1 MTGMRLFDQFGKKKN
16 TPVKS
21 APVISRGGK
30 IGRVSV
36 EDLSSGKKSQ
46 KLLEEKVENPAV
58 EDGYAISDR
67 GFVTATERKASK
79 RSQKRR
85 FFTVKSK
92 EKNPFPVMTV
102 LFCAICT
109 VLFMSM
115 IVNLV
120 EINEYTKDVASLQ
133 KHVETLHK
141 EREELSAELSDKE
154 SIETLRQYMEE
165 NGGNLG
171 MVESDKMKPPV
182 AITPDKDGQI
192 EDYDVPESEE
202 AMVTVVLNALAK
214 NLADTWNK
222 FVG

>member
-1 MTGMRLFDQFGKKKN
+1 MALFDRFGKKKN

-21 APVISRGGK
+21 EPVISRSGK
-30 IGRVSV
+30 IGRVRMQDPVIAPTPASKHV
-36 EDLSSGKKSQ
+36 PQ
-46 KLLEEKVENPAV
+46 KEEAKTEN
-58 EDGYAISDR
+58 GFSISDR
-67 GFVTATERKASK
+67 AFIAISERKAAK
-79 RSQKRR
+79 RAKKRQ
-85 FFTVKSK
+85 FYTVKNK

-120 EINEYTKDVASLQ
+120 EINEYTKDVAGLQ
-133 KHVETLHK
+133 KHVEALSK
-141 EREELSAELSDKE
+141 EKEELSAELRQKD
-154 SIETLRQYMEE
+154 SIDAFLQYWEE
-165 NGGNLG
+165 NGGKLG

-182 AITPDKDGQI
+182 AIAPDKDGEI
-192 EDYDVPESEE
+192 EDYEVPESEE

>member
-1 MTGMRLFDQFGKKKN
+1 MRLFDQFGKKKN
-16 TPVKS
+16 MPEKS
-21 APVISRGGK
+21 APVVSRTGK
-30 IGRVSV
+30 IGRVSID
-36 EDLSSGKKSQ
+36 DLPAKKIA
-46 KLLEEKVENPAV
+46 EKDVKEQALAPAAS
-58 EDGYAISDR
+58 DGFSISDR
-67 GFVTATERKASK
+67 SFVAANERKTAK
-79 RSQKRR
+79 RAHKRR

-120 EINEYTKDVASLQ
+120 EINEYTKDVAGLQ
-133 KHVETLHK
+133 KQVETLAK
-141 EREELSAELSDKE
+141 EREELSAELADKD
-154 SIETLRQYMEE
+154 SIDALRQYMEN